1 MESPEDTRRVSVI
14 HSRPSVICLPH
25 NSPGSISHMATALPT
40 LQSNPNS
47 FQKRGFDYTTA
58 EESLQFSSPYPPHYY
73 QHSTSSNCSETSTNS
88 FLDWQ
93 DISSPQDIDPDSVT
107 KMGEISPLPLLPG
120 TPSPP
125 LPNPKLQNHF
135 AANKTRNEQLE
146 MLSKKQEK
154 VFTGSK
160 TPKKEEFLNCS
171 KAEKQENLF
180 VPPTRGPAA
189 RVRNPSKRD
198 RTRKHSS
205 GKSDPFAFPADEN
218 SSPEVTPLKK
228 IKLEGAAELKEKVG
242 NKPISNC
249 KVCGDLAVAHMHY
262 GGVCCYS
269 CKAFFRRATQTG
281 KDKKY
286 KCKSDKQCTITYTNR
301 RSCQFC
307 RFNKCLEIGMKP
319 NWVLSDEQCNI
330 RFRNVRKDGVKD
342 GKGKT
347 AREGSVSDPIDI
359 QIVKEETI
367 EVDKGLLMPFT
378 GEESKSLEYLVDC
391 YNQSKETYTFSE
403 ENDRLW
409 RKLFKP
415 ESSQTSTPGGKY
427 DYSTFDL
434 GSLIMTVIK
443 KNIFF
448 VKLNEKFNEL
458 TNHDQKLILQKNMSE
473 MCHIRG
479 AIRFDTKSK
488 NFVWYFSKKDQLQM
502 AFEKKKPESGSSSS
516 TSSSSS
522 SSSSTKNARLSNALI
537 GQQDMSKFY
546 KSTTSQNI
554 FGLVNKLCEIG
565 LPMEVFLIMINIV
578 LFSSDGLH
586 LEQPQTASAAQT
598 YFLLFL
604 HRYLNELFGR
614 DDARMKLSR
623 IMGILVDLRELCE
636 RSKEEELA
644 RIKMS
649 R

>member
-1 MESPEDTRRVSVI
+1 MGSPEDNRRVSVI
-14 HSRPSVICLPH
+14 HSRPSVICIPQ
-25 NSPGSISHMATALPT
+25 NSPGSISQMASSGLPT
-40 LQSNPNS
+40 LQSHPNN
-47 FQKRGFDYTTA
+47 FQKRGFEFTA
-58 EESLQFSSPYPPHYY
+58 EESLQFSHQYPPPYY
-73 QHSTSSNCSETSTNS
+73 QHSTSSNCSDTSTNS
-88 FLDWQ
+88 FLDWP
-93 DISSPQDIDPDSVT
+93 DISSPQDIDPDSVM
-107 KMGEISPLPLLPG
+107 KMAEISPLLPE

-125 LPNPKLQNHF
+125 LPDVKLQNHF
-135 AANKTRNEQLE
+135 AANKTRKEQLE
-146 MLSKKQEK
+146 MFNKTSKQQKM
-154 VFTGSK
+154 FTGGK
-160 TPKKEEFLNCS
+160 TSKEELLNM
-171 KAEKQENLF
+171 KAGKEENLF
-180 VPPTRGPAA
+180 SPPP

-218 SSPEVTPLKK
+218 SSPEVAPLKK

-330 RFRNVRKDGVKD
+330 RFRNVRKDGGVKE
-342 GKGKT
+342 KGKMS
-347 AREGSVSDPIDI
+347 REGTGAPSDPIDI
-359 QIVKEETI
+359 VVKEENV

-378 GEESKSLEYLVDC
+378 GEESKSLEFFVDC

-403 ENDRLW
+403 ENDQLW

-415 ESSQTSTPGGKY
+415 ESSQTSTPGRKY

-448 VKLNEKFNEL
+448 VKLNDKFNEL
-458 TNHDQKLILQKNMSE
+458 TNQDQKLILQKNMSE

-502 AFEKKKPESGSSSS
+502 AFEKKKPEAGS
-516 TSSSSS
+516 SSSSS
-522 SSSSTKNARLSNALI
+522 SSSSTNSRLSNALI

-578 LFSSDGLH
+578 LFSSDGLN
-586 LEQPQTASAAQT
+586 LERPETASAAQT

-644 RIKMS
+644 RIKMNLS
-649 R
+649 EGNR

>member
-1 MESPEDTRRVSVI
+1 MLR
-14 HSRPSVICLPH
+14 
-25 NSPGSISHMATALPT
+25 
-40 LQSNPNS
+40 
-47 FQKRGFDYTTA
+47 K
-58 EESLQFSSPYPPHYY
+58 
-73 QHSTSSNCSETSTNS
+73 TS
-88 FLDWQ
+88 
-93 DISSPQDIDPDSVT
+93 
-107 KMGEISPLPLLPG
+107 
-120 TPSPP
+120 
-125 LPNPKLQNHF
+125 
-135 AANKTRNEQLE
+135 
-146 MLSKKQEK
+146 KQEQK
-154 VFTGSK
+154 VFKEELLSYSK
-160 TPKKEEFLNCS
+160 T
-171 KAEKQENLF
+171 EKQENLF
-180 VPPTRGPAA
+180 VPPSRGPSA

-205 GKSDPFAFPADEN
+205 GKSDPFAFPTDEN

-342 GKGKT
+342 GKGKM

-359 QIVKEETI
+359 QIVKEENI
-367 EVDKGLLMPFT
+367 EIDKGLLMPFT
-378 GEESKSLEYLVDC
+378 GEESKSLESLVDC

-403 ENDRLW
+403 ENHQLW
-409 RKLFKP
+409 RKLFN
-415 ESSQTSTPGGKY
+415 QTSTPGRKH
-427 DYSTFDL
+427 DYSIFDL

-448 VKLNEKFNEL
+448 VKLNDKFNEL
-458 TNHDQKLILQKNMSE
+458 TTHDQKLILQKNMSE

-488 NFVWYFSKKDQLQM
+488 NFVWYFSKRDQLQM
-502 AFEKKKPESGSSSS
+502 AFERKKPSSEAG

-522 SSSSTKNARLSNALI
+522 SSSSSKNSRLSNALI

-546 KSTTSQNI
+546 KST
-554 FGLVNKLCEIG
+554 
-565 LPMEVFLIMINIV
+565 
-578 LFSSDGLH
+578 
-586 LEQPQTASAAQT
+586 
-598 YFLLFL
+598 
-604 HRYLNELFGR
+604 
-614 DDARMKLSR
+614 
-623 IMGILVDLRELCE
+623 
-636 RSKEEELA
+636 
-644 RIKMS
+644 
-649 R
+649 

>member
-1 MESPEDTRRVSVI
+1 MESPEDNRRVSVI
-14 HSRPSVICLPH
+14 HSRPSVICPPH
-25 NSPGSISHMATALPT
+25 SSPSSLSSMGTTALPT
-40 LQSNPNS
+40 NNY
-47 FQKRGFDYTTA
+47 QKRGFEYLSTTSTD
-58 EESLQFSSPYPPHYY
+58 ERMQFNNPYPPPYY

-88 FLDWQ
+88 FLDWP
-93 DISSPQDIDPDSVT
+93 DVSSPQDIDPDSVM
-107 KMGEISPLPLLPG
+107 KMGEVTTLLPE

-125 LPNPKLQNHF
+125 LPDPKLQNYF
-135 AANKTRNEQLE
+135 PAN
-146 MLSKKQEK
+146 
-154 VFTGSK
+154 SK
-160 TPKKEEFLNCS
+160 TPTQKMFTDGKTSKQQPEELYS
-171 KAEKQENLF
+171 SRTGKHENLF
-180 VPPTRGPAA
+180 NPTNPPRA
-189 RVRNPSKRD
+189 RNPSKRG
-198 RTRKHSS
+198 RGRNHSS
-205 GKSDPFAFPADEN
+205 GKSDPFAFPTDEN

-330 RFRNVRKDGVKD
+330 RFRNVRKEGTKE
-342 GKGKT
+342 KSAKM
-347 AREGSVSDPIDI
+347 AREGIETPTDTMDI
-359 QIVKEETI
+359 VVKEENVEI
-367 EVDKGLLMPFT
+367 DKGLLMPFT
-378 GEESKSLEYLVDC
+378 GEESKSLEFLVDC

-403 ENDRLW
+403 ENDQLW
-409 RKLFKP
+409 RKLFN
-415 ESSQTSTPGGKY
+415 QTSTPGRKH

-448 VKLNEKFNEL
+448 VKLNDKFNEL
-458 TNHDQKLILQKNMSE
+458 TTHDQKLILQKNMSE

-502 AFEKKKPESGSSSS
+502 AFEKKKPSSEAG

-522 SSSSTKNARLSNALI
+522 SSSSSKNSRLSNALI

-578 LFSSDGLH
+578 LFSSDGLL
-586 LEQPQTASAAQT
+586 LEQPETASAAQT

-644 RIKMS
+644 RIKM
-649 R
+649 RE

>member
-1 MESPEDTRRVSVI
+1 
-14 HSRPSVICLPH
+14 
-25 NSPGSISHMATALPT
+25 MAATVLPT

-47 FQKRGFDYTTA
+47 FQKRGFDYTA
-58 EESLQFSSPYPPHYY
+58 EESLQFSNTYPPHYY

-93 DISSPQDIDPDSVT
+93 DISSPQDISPDSVSM
-107 KMGEISPLPLLPG
+107 KMGEISPLPLLPE

-125 LPNPKLQNHF
+125 LPKFQNHLS
-135 AANKTRNEQLE
+135 ANKTRNEQLE
-146 MLSKKQEK
+146 MMSKTSKQQK
-154 VFTGSK
+154 VFTTGSK
-160 TPKKEEFLNCS
+160 SLKEEFCS
-171 KAEKQENLF
+171 KMEKQENLF
-180 VPPTRGPAA
+180 VPPTRDPAT

-286 KCKSDKQCTITYTNR
+286 KCKSDKQCSITYTNR

-330 RFRNVRKDGVKD
+330 RFRNVRKEGIKD
-342 GKGKT
+342 GKGKMS
-347 AREGSVSDPIDI
+347 REGSASDPIDI
-359 QIVKEETI
+359 VVKEENVEI
-367 EVDKGLLMPFT
+367 DKGLLMPFT
-378 GEESKSLEYLVDC
+378 GEESKSLEFLVDC

-415 ESSQTSTPGGKY
+415 ESSQTSTAGRKY

-458 TNHDQKLILQKNMSE
+458 TTHDQKLILQKNMSE

-502 AFEKKKPESGSSSS
+502 AFEKKKKPEAGTSSS
-516 TSSSSS
+516 TASSSSS
-522 SSSSTKNARLSNALI
+522 SSSSSAKNARLSNALI

-578 LFSSDGLH
+578 LFSSDGLQ
-586 LEQPQTASAAQT
+586 LEQPQTAAAAQT

-649 R
+649 LSEGNR